1 MSEME
6 KVSIKLNGASMEVI
20 NLSPQSERE
29 LALVDLT
36 VVQRL
41 ARLLPSADIY
51 DIKTSFKAQLSDVTD
66 MKGFVELLTEE
77 LAFQTSVN
85 LITTV
90 NMTEDVHPE
99 PKVMGKI
106 ELDKEKESYTSDNDE
121 AQLM

>member
-1 MSEME
+1 ME

-51 DIKTSFKAQLSDVTD
+51 DIKRSFKAQLSDITD

-85 LITTV
+85 LITTIGK
-90 NMTEDVHPE
+90 EDIHPGPQAVAPVPHPE
-99 PKVMGKI
+99 VI
-106 ELDKEKESYTSDNDE
+106 EDNDE